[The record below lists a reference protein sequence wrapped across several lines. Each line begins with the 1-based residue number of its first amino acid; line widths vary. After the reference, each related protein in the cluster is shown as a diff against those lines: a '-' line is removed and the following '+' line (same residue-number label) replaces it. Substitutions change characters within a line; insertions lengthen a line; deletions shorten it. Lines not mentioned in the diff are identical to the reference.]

1 MPQSRWRW
9 TSERRLTREG
19 ARRAHG
25 RQAPPV
31 CQRPLAHAMQ
41 EQCLY
46 QSSSAAVI
54 SVWDR
59 LSGTVSTLSYQQR
72 ACVPIA
78 SGDRDSPSSRSQVD
92 RREIRPHLC
101 APAQTSVTA
110 LSRSPAPSHQP
121 PSMTSASPSQ
131 RRKLPLLPSPRGC
144 VSPYPSSPCPFSPQ
158 HLTVPSS
165 CGQHQASTSTR
176 WTGLGACRVL
186 MGSSLAR
193 GMTTAHM
200 SFVVPPRWPL
210 HPQPT
215 SNDSPT
221 RLLP

>member
-1 MPQSRWRW
+1 M
-9 TSERRLTREG
+9 
-19 ARRAHG
+19 
-25 RQAPPV
+25 
-31 CQRPLAHAMQ
+31 
-41 EQCLY
+41 
-46 QSSSAAVI
+46 I

-59 LSGTVSTLSYQQR
+59 LSETVSTISYQQR
-72 ACVPIA
+72 ACVPLA
-78 SGDRDSPSSRSQVD
+78 SGDRDSQSPRSQVD
-92 RREIRPHLC
+92 RSQVRPHLC

-121 PSMTSASPSQ
+121 PSIRSASPSQ

-186 MGSSLAR
+186 NGSFLAR
-193 GMTTAHM
+193 AMTAAHM
-200 SFVVPPRWPL
+200 SFVVPPRWRP
-210 HPQPT
+210 HPHPT
-215 SNDSPT
+215 SNDTST